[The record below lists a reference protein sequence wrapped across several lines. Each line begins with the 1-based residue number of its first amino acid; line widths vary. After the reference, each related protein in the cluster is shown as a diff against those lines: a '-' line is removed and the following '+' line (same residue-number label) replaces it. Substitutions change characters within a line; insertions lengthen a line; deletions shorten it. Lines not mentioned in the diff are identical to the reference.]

1 MNQASSRHSA
11 PPRLERPSPIAFILL
26 LAFAAF
32 FISGFS
38 SADIH
43 SDRLLR
49 GVMNL
54 GTFFGEALPPEFARW
69 DVIAMA
75 MLETFQMAIVGVVF
89 GVILSLPMALLCA
102 RNTSPTR

>member
-1 MNQASSRHSA
+1 MNDSSPRHAA

-38 SADIH
+38 SANIH

-54 GTFFGEALPPEFARW
+54 GTFFGEALPPDFARW

-75 MLETFQMAIVGVVF
+75 MLGPSRWPSSAWCSG
-89 GVILSLPMALLCA
+89 
-102 RNTSPTR
+102 